1 MLCESVKEENI
12 MIYRTVYLTPES
24 YDFVRTKIESGRYE
38 NANALVNAALR
49 ALHHEEL
56 KLDATSSVNRIVVD
70 DPFRKLWE
78 VTDQSTLIRT

>member
-1 MLCESVKEENI
+1 

-24 YDFVRTKIESGRYE
+24 YDFVRAKIESGRYE
-38 NANALVNAALR
+38 NATVLVHAALR

-56 KLDATSSVNRIVVD
+56 KLDAKRSADRIAES

-78 VTDQSTLIRT
+78 AATSASSL

>member
-1 MLCESVKEENI
+1 MNPTMPGESIKGKNV

-38 NANALVNAALR
+38 NATALIHAALH

-56 KLDATSSVNRIVVD
+56 KLDARRAPDRIAD
-70 DPFRKLWE
+70 ADPFRKLWE
-78 VTDQSTLIRT
+78 AATQP